1 MRFTHDSGD
10 IDLYLP
16 VISPSGEPAVL
27 KDGVCI
33 IRKPGAIVTIRRVS
47 RFRCMPRDGFSI
59 MSPVLRAVP
68 LKVKDAARQL
78 IVTVKAERTEQENG

>member
-33 IRKPGAIVTIRRVS
+33 IRKPGAIVTIQASQPLSLYAEGRIFNHV
-47 RFRCMPRDGFSI
+47 PG
-59 MSPVLRAVP
+59 LEAVP